1 LDLIDIWTVAFVPTL
16 LGDGLPMFP
25 RTDFT
30 VRRLKLVRT
39 HAYPSGVIELRY
51 ERSAQKPGRR

>member
-1 LDLIDIWTVAFVPTL
+1 MTKSFQDLDRIDIWTVAFVPTL

-25 RTDFT
+25 RSDFA

-39 HAYPSGVIELRY
+39 HTYPSGVIH
-51 ERSAQKPGRR
+51 